1 MSPLYK
7 YISKRADENET
18 NIENGKKM
26 RYLKSNLEKWNYEE
40 NETKELTEELCANRI
55 TLLVKRWLQFLDDEH
70 FKTLTVEFGLTF
82 S

>member
-1 MSPLYK
+1 MSPLNK